1 MNRDFVIQVYGAGSP
16 PPHGFQVNL
25 SEDEVLD
32 PETKEMV
39 TVYYLLF
46 KNSKFQALPRKQLT
60 DVAVWLKQKHDQMRS
75 MGIRVL
81 IQPIFDTQEGLAPD
95 ALKYKIQE
103 IINKKT

>member
-1 MNRDFVIQVYGAGSP
+1 MNRDFVIQVYGAGPP
-16 PPHGFQVNL
+16 PPHNFAVNL

-46 KNSKFQALPRKQLT
+46 KNSKFQNLPSKQLK
-60 DVAVWLKQKHDQMRS
+60 DVAVWLKNKHDQMRS

-81 IQPIFDTQEGLAPD
+81 IQPVFDSTEGLTPEQ
-95 ALKYKIQE
+95 LKYKIQE
-103 IINKKT
+103 IINKK

>member
-1 MNRDFVIQVYGAGSP
+1 MNRDFVIQVYGAGPP
-16 PPHGFQVNL
+16 PPHNFAVNL

-39 TVYYLLF
+39 TVFYLLF

-60 DVAVWLKQKHDQMRS
+60 DVATWLKNKHDQMRS

-81 IQPIFDTQEGLAPD
+81 IQPVFDSTEGLTPEQ
-95 ALKYKIQE
+95 LKYKIQE
-103 IINKKT
+103 IINKK

>member
-1 MNRDFVIQVYGAGSP
+1 MNRDFVIQVYGAGPP

-25 SEDEVLD
+25 SEAEVFD
-32 PETKEMV
+32 PEKQETV
-39 TVYYLLF
+39 TIYYLLF

-81 IQPIFDTQEGLAPD
+81 IQPVFDTQEGLETRQLEVQD
-95 ALKYKIQE
+95 TRNHK
-103 IINKKT
+103 

>member
-1 MNRDFVIQVYGAGSP
+1 MNRDFVIQVYGAGPP
-16 PPHGFQVNL
+16 PPHNFGVNL

-46 KNSKFQALPRKQLT
+46 KNSKFQNLPSKQLK
-60 DVAVWLKQKHDQMRS
+60 DVAVWLKNKHDQMRS

-81 IQPIFDTQEGLAPD
+81 IQPVFDSTEGLTPEQ
-95 ALKYKIQE
+95 LKYKIQE
-103 IINKKT
+103 IINKK

>member
-1 MNRDFVIQVYGAGSP
+1 MNRDFVIQVYGAGPP

-25 SEDEVLD
+25 SEAEVFD
-32 PETKEMV
+32 SEKQETV
-39 TVYYLLF
+39 TIYYLLF
-46 KNSKFQALPRKQLT
+46 KNSKFQALSKKQLT

-81 IQPIFDTQEGLAPD
+81 IQPVFDTQEGLTAD
-95 ALKYKIQE
+95 NLKYKIQE

>member
-1 MNRDFVIQVYGAGSP
+1 MNRNFVIQVYGAGP
-16 PPHGFQVNL
+16 PPPYNFRVNL

-46 KNSKFQALPRKQLT
+46 KNSEFQSLSRRQLT
-60 DVAVWLKQKHDQMRS
+60 DVAVWLKEKHDQMRS

-81 IQPIFDTQEGLAPD
+81 IQPIFDTQEGLQAD
-95 ALKYKIQE
+95 NLKYKIQE
-103 IINKKT
+103 IINKKM

>member
-1 MNRDFVIQVYGAGSP
+1 MNRDFVVQVYGAGPP
-16 PPHGFQVNL
+16 PPHNFAVNL

-46 KNSKFQALPRKQLT
+46 KNSKFQNLPSKQLK
-60 DVAVWLKQKHDQMRS
+60 DVAVWLKNKHDQMRS

-81 IQPIFDTQEGLAPD
+81 IQPVFDSTEGLTPEQ
-95 ALKYKIQE
+95 LKYKIQE
-103 IINKKT
+103 IINKK

>member
-1 MNRDFVIQVYGAGSP
+1 MNRDFIMQVYGAGPP
-16 PPHGFQVNL
+16 PPHNFAVNL

-46 KNSKFQALPRKQLT
+46 KNSKFQNLPSKQLK
-60 DVAVWLKQKHDQMRS
+60 DVAVWLKNKHDQMRS

-81 IQPIFDTQEGLAPD
+81 IQPVFDSTEGLTPEQ
-95 ALKYKIQE
+95 LKYKIQE
-103 IINKKT
+103 IINKK

>member
-1 MNRDFVIQVYGAGSP
+1 MNRDFIIQVYGAGPP
-16 PPHGFQVNL
+16 PPHNFAVNL

-46 KNSKFQALPRKQLT
+46 KNSKFQNLPSKQLK
-60 DVAVWLKQKHDQMRS
+60 DVAVWLKNKHDQMRS

-81 IQPIFDTQEGLAPD
+81 IQPVFDSTEGLTPEQ
-95 ALKYKIQE
+95 LKYKIQE
-103 IINKKT
+103 IINKK